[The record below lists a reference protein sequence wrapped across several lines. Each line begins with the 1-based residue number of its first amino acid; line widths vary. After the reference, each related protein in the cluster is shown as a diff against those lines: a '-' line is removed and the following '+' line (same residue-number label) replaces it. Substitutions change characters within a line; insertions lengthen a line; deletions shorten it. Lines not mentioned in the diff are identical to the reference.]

1 MGFADRI
8 ANMVWRDA
16 ILQIGLQTGVAG
28 FELEEGTC
36 LHEEN
41 APHYCFARQSW
52 YDVVCMGLVVRSVRH
67 VNKVSCT
74 ATGV

>member
-8 ANMVWRDA
+8 ANRVCRDG
-16 ILQIGLQTGVAG
+16 ISQIGLQTGFAG
-28 FELEEGTC
+28 FGEGTC

-41 APHYCFARQSW
+41 APNYCFARQSW
-52 YDVVCMGLVVRSVRH
+52 YDVVCMGLVMHSVRH
-67 VNKVSCT
+67 INKVSCT